1 MHIADDLVRADY
13 RTRRE
18 AHADDAARFH
28 QHFFDLR
35 LGADLHPGFAAG
47 FGHGLGDRA
56 HAADR
61 VAPGARNAVHFAE
74 DVVQQDVGRARGVGA
89 AEIADDGVK
98 AQHRLDRIALEPV
111 VQPVPGAAG
120 KEIQKITLALNV
132 ELVELQAK
140 GARVKEVRQPAFG
153 VRRGGVQHLAQ
164 GGDDGVKPLAVAHI
178 GVGVLGAE
186 LGDLRPVG
194 LGAAA
199 GDQIAPVVRGQ
210 EVRGLA
216 QDAS

>member
-1 MHIADDLVRADY
+1 MHIADDLVRADH

-28 QHFFDLR
+28 QHFVDLR

-98 AQHRLDRIALEPV
+98 AQHRLDRVALEPV

-120 KEIQKITLALNV
+120 EEIQKITLALNV